1 MPKKYINVN
10 LIQHMKIIFFSEF
23 SRKIGSGHYI
33 RSQRLYNELKNKHET
48 QYFLNKNKVFINN
61 FLKKNKKKC
70 IYIFDLK
77 KYEKFHN
84 SKKNFYIYFDNKI
97 YMGKNSININ
107 PLFPDHKNY
116 NGPKWH
122 VFPKDFDIKKVFRK
136 ITKKRKILIC
146 QGGTDPHNNIPKLI
160 RIVKN
165 KIKDL
170 EFELHVLINN
180 KLLISNKLKK
190 KYLLHEHKNIKKMS
204 KFLKEYDHIIT
215 GCGNICLEINYL
227 GIPSTYVSSEK
238 REIKLA
244 KYFKKKG
251 FGNFF
256 KVTDAK
262 KIREH
267 LHKQLKIS
275 KDGKINIMKKKIK
288 YFRHDGLKNI
298 NKLIDKLKYEI

>member
-1 MPKKYINVN
+1 
-10 LIQHMKIIFFSEF
+10 MKIIFFSEF
-23 SRKIGSGHYI
+23 SRKIGSGHLI
-33 RSQRLYNELKNKHET
+33 RSQRLYYELKKKHET
-48 QYFLNKNKVFINN
+48 QYFLNKDNIFINN
-61 FLKKNKKKC
+61 FLKKNKGKN

-77 KYEKFHN
+77 KYKKFKR
-84 SKKNFYIYFDNKI
+84 SEKNFCIYFDNKI

-107 PLFPDHKNY
+107 PLFPDNRNY

-122 VFPKDFDIKKVFRK
+122 VYPKDFNLKKNFQK
-136 ITKKRKILIC
+136 TTKKRKILVC

-170 EFELHVLINN
+170 EFELHVLITN
-180 KLLISNKLKK
+180 KIRTTQKLKK
-190 KYLLHEHKNIKKMS
+190 KYLFFEHKNIKKMS
-204 KFLKEYDHIIT
+204 SFLKEYDHIIT
-215 GCGNICLEINYL
+215 GGGNICLEINYL

-244 KYFKKKG
+244 KYFEKKG

-256 KVTDAK
+256 KVTEVK
-262 KIREH
+262 KIRKH
-267 LHKQLKIS
+267 LYKQLKIS
-275 KDGKINIMKKKIK
+275 KNSKINIMKKKIK

-298 NKLIDKLKYEI
+298 FKIVNKVKYEI